1 MKKPYTL
8 PLLVLLSILC
18 LTLIND
24 LSANKNTARWCG
36 QLQQAVFFV
45 QAEEWDQAEAV
56 LKESYADWSAHQT
69 YLHIISTHDEINA
82 AESMY
87 HRALAFAAAREPSE
101 LQAEV
106 AGLQTQ
112 LKFLSEMERFSI
124 RNIL

>member
-1 MKKPYTL
+1 M
-8 PLLVLLSILC
+8 
-18 LTLIND
+18 
-24 LSANKNTARWCG
+24 
-36 QLQQAVFFV
+36 FFV

-112 LKFLSEMERFSI
+112 LKFLSEIERFNI

>member
-8 PLLVLLSILC
+8 PLLVLLGILC
-18 LTLIND
+18 LTLVND
-24 LSANKNTARWCG
+24 LSVNKNTARWCG

-45 QAEEWDQAEAV
+45 EAEAWDQAETV

-87 HRALAFAAAREPSE
+87 HRALAFAAVREPSE

-106 AGLQTQ
+106 TGLQAQ
-112 LKFLSEMERFSI
+112 LKFLAEMEGFSI